1 MTEPAAPKKSPPVD
15 DHIVREG
22 ARYEVIHGRL
32 IMAPPADEPHGRAHT
47 GLAYVLAAHVTD
59 AYAVALDM
67 LTRTSETNDFAPD
80 ASVYPTARSENGGR
94 QLEEPA
100 FEIVS
105 QQSMSV
111 STDKARELTRRGV
124 RRVFCILVRKARVLE
139 WSRETDDWTLMSDD
153 GEIDDR
159 CFARPLPI
167 RTLSIRTMVDTAST
181 DGAVV
186 AALRARGALR
196 ELEEQSRAEGR
207 ADALRDAIRSLA
219 AVLDLDVDEAH
230 LASLDPD
237 ALDALR
243 LHLERERRWP

>member
-1 MTEPAAPKKSPPVD
+1 M
-15 DHIVREG
+15 
-22 ARYEVIHGRL
+22 
-32 IMAPPADEPHGRAHT
+32 
-47 GLAYVLAAHVTD
+47 LAAHVTD

-80 ASVYPTARSENGGR
+80 ASVYPTARGESGGR
-94 QLEEPA
+94 QLEELA

-167 RTLSIRTMVDTAST
+167 RTLVDTAST

-196 ELEEQSRAEGR
+196 ELEDERRAEGR
-207 ADALRDAIRSLA
+207 AEGRAGALRDAIRSLA

>member
-1 MTEPAAPKKSPPVD
+1 MTEPAPPKKSPPVD

-80 ASVYPTARSENGGR
+80 ASVYPTARSESGGR
-94 QLEEPA
+94 QLEELA

-167 RTLSIRTMVDTAST
+167 RTLVDTAST

-196 ELEEQSRAEGR
+196 ELEDERRAEGR
-207 ADALRDAIRSLA
+207 AEGRAGALRDAIRSLA